1 MLGPVVALLAGVA
14 MLGQTAPARPPLL
27 DATPRASVDAA
38 TRDERFQLLLDLVP
52 AAGIH
57 VYAPE
62 VRNYRP
68 VAVRVDAQPGLS
80 VLGAPRYPAAESYFY
95 APLKE
100 TVPVYQKPFRVTQV
114 VSFDRSFAPG
124 STVTITGA
132 LTYQA
137 CDDRLC
143 YPPRTI
149 PLAWK
154 VRVKETP

>member
-1 MLGPVVALLAGVA
+1 MPGLVVALLAGLA
-14 MLGQTAPARPPLL
+14 MLGQTPTGRPALL
-27 DATPRASVDAA
+27 DATPSASAEAVAA
-38 TRDERFQLLLDLVP
+38 DERFQLLLDLVP

-68 VAVRVDAQPGLS
+68 IAIRIDAQPGLS
-80 VLGAPRYPAAESYFY
+80 VLGAARYPAAESYYY

-100 TVPVYQKPFRVTQV
+100 TVPVYQKPFRVTQA
-114 VSFDRSFAPG
+114 VSVDRSFPPG
-124 STVTITGA
+124 SPVTIAGA

-143 YPPRTI
+143 YPPRTV
-149 PLAWK
+149 PVAWK
-154 VRVKETP
+154 VRMKETP

>member
-14 MLGQTAPARPPLL
+14 IFGQTATARPPLL

-38 TRDERFQLLLDLVP
+38 TRGERFQLLLDLVP

-114 VSFDRSFAPG
+114 VSFDRSFVPG